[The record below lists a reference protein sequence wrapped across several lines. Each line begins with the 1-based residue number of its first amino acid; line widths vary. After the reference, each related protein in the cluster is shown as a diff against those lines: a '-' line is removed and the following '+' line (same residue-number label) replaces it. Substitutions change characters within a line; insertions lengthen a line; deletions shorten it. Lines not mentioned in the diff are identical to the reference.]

1 MRNDRRGFSLGEILT
16 VIVIMGVVM
25 LLALPKMGNMNDR
38 NMMRSAKDG
47 ISARLAAARAAAIA
61 TGRQSVFYV
70 DGDSIRVTASNGT
83 TQVQKGAIVN
93 LKRNFGV
100 TVTSPALIVTFD
112 GRGMTSGAAGQK
124 VIFRRNTLAD
134 SICISP
140 IGLINRH
147 GCAT

>member
-1 MRNDRRGFSLGEILT
+1 MRTTRHGFSLGEILT

-25 LLALPKMGNMNDR
+25 MLALPKMGNMNDR
-38 NMMRSAKDG
+38 NQMRSAKDG

-61 TGRQSVFYV
+61 TGRQSYFFSE
-70 DGDSIRVTASNGT
+70 GDSIRVTASNGT
-83 TQVQKGAIVN
+83 TQVAKGAVLN

-100 TVTSPALIVTFD
+100 SVTSPAFSIVFD
-112 GRGMTSGAAGQK
+112 GRGMTSGSGQK
-124 VIFRRNTLAD
+124 IYFSRNALRD